1 MWRALSWHRVQ
12 VLRFARDA
20 CRSYA
25 APPMTPERLDQLTGI
40 ALEVAEQAAAHVAQ
54 AYRKAVRASEKA
66 RSDLVTRYDV
76 ESEQLIRSRLRELT
90 PDLPMVGEEEGGRAD
105 GPTWFCDPIDG
116 TTNFVHG
123 HPFFC
128 VSLGLLDG
136 AQPLLGAV
144 VAPALGVRWYGAVG
158 RGAYRDGEPC
168 RVSDTRALSQ
178 ALIATGF
185 HPRSQGSPPHDN
197 IGSFATI
204 LPATRGIRR
213 CGSAAIDAC
222 MVADGTYDAYWERL
236 LNTWDVAGGAALVLA
251 AGGRLTDLR
260 GAPADLSVGHVL
272 LSNGHVHDELLAL
285 LARAEAG

>member
-1 MWRALSWHRVQ
+1 M
-12 VLRFARDA
+12 LRDLM
-20 CRSYA
+20 A
-25 APPMTPERLDQLTGI
+25 ASMTPERLDQLTRV
-40 ALEVAEQAAAHVAQ
+40 ALDVAEEAAAFVAQ
-54 AYRKAVRASEKA
+54 AYRTGVRADEKA
-66 RSDLVTRYDV
+66 RSDLVTRYDL
-76 ESEQLIRSRLRELT
+76 ESEQLIRARLHERTPEL
-90 PDLPMVGEEEGGRAD
+90 PVVGEEEGGRAE

-144 VAPALGVRWYGAVG
+144 VAPALDVRWYGAVG
-158 RGAYRDGEPC
+158 RGAFRNGEPC
-168 RVSDTRALSQ
+168 KVSDRSALSD
-178 ALIATGF
+178 ALLATGF

-197 IGSFATI
+197 VGSFATL

-236 LNTWDVAGGAALVLA
+236 LSTWDIAGGAAITLA
-251 AGGRLTDLR
+251 AGGRLSNLR
-260 GAPADLSVGHVL
+260 GGAPDLSVGHVL
-272 LSNGHVHDELLAL
+272 LSNGLVHEAVLQL
-285 LARAEAG
+285 LARAEADAGAR